1 MGSAL
6 VCAGSSADVLVGAS
20 VALSLLLTLFL
31 ILVCLVQ
38 LQYEGFHLVFFYLV
52 LSYLAVLGHLLLS
65 EEEAEEVVWILGKG
79 R

>member
-1 MGSAL
+1 MG
-6 VCAGSSADVLVGAS
+6 AGVTLI
-20 VALSLLLTLFL
+20 LLLDHETLFL
-31 ILVCLVQ
+31 LSRCLVQ
-38 LQYEGFHLVFFYLV
+38 PQCEDFHLVFFYLV